1 MRKDIITKIIQTIG
15 IAAAYVILTY
25 VSKMFGMANGIFRI
39 RISEAL
45 MVLPFFTPAA
55 IPGLFI
61 GSLISNYAMSPLTA
75 VGASGATKLLYEVLI
90 ESGATLVSAFIS
102 YFIGKRQK
110 FAVPF
115 PPIIINALT
124 IPFVYNVWLGFD
136 EHTLLAS
143 IGLVAAGEFI
153 TCGVLG
159 IALML
164 GLEDYKDKLFPQ
176 PGSNEA
182 AANTI
187 TENNADKTPEE
198 TVTDKS
204 KDMTGDEVNV

>member
-1 MRKDIITKIIQTIG
+1 MYKGKTAKVIQMIV
-15 IAAAYVILTY
+15 IAAMYVALTY
-25 VSKMFGMANGIFRI
+25 VSSFFGMANGIFRI

-55 IPGLFI
+55 VPGLFI

-75 VGASGATKLLYEVLI
+75 VGVSGATKLMYEVLI
-90 ESGATLVSAFIS
+90 ESGATLVAAFIS
-102 YFIGKRQK
+102 FYIGKRQK

-159 IALML
+159 VALML
-164 GLEDYKDKLFPQ
+164 GLEDYRDKLFPADEV
-176 PGSNEA
+176 PGNVVEEN
-182 AANTI
+182 ANI
-187 TENNADKTPEE
+187 KTEDI
-198 TVTDKS
+198 
-204 KDMTGDEVNV
+204 TGDKDKDV

>member
-1 MRKDIITKIIQTIG
+1 MYKGKTAKVIQMIV
-15 IAAAYVILTY
+15 IAAMYVALTY
-25 VSKMFGMANGIFRI
+25 VSSFFGMANGIFRI

-55 IPGLFI
+55 VPGLFI

-75 VGASGATKLLYEVLI
+75 VGVSGATKLMYEVLI
-90 ESGATLVSAFIS
+90 ESGATLVAAFIS
-102 YFIGKRQK
+102 YYIGKRQK

-159 IALML
+159 VALML
-164 GLEDYKDKLFPQ
+164 GLEDYRDKLFPADEV
-176 PGSNEA
+176 PGNVVEEN
-182 AANTI
+182 ANI
-187 TENNADKTPEE
+187 KTEDI
-198 TVTDKS
+198 
-204 KDMTGDEVNV
+204 TGDKDKDV

>member
-1 MRKDIITKIIQTIG
+1 MYKGKTAKIIQMIV
-15 IAAAYVILTY
+15 IAAMYVALTY
-25 VSKMFGMANGIFRI
+25 VSSFFGMANGIFRI

-55 IPGLFI
+55 VPGLFI

-75 VGASGATKLLYEVLI
+75 VGVSGATKLMYEVLI
-90 ESGATLVSAFIS
+90 ESGATLVAAFIS
-102 YFIGKRQK
+102 YYIGKRQK

-159 IALML
+159 VALML
-164 GLEDYKDKLFPQ
+164 GLEDYRDKLFPADEV
-176 PGSNEA
+176 PGNVVEEN
-182 AANTI
+182 ANI
-187 TENNADKTPEE
+187 KTEDI
-198 TVTDKS
+198 
-204 KDMTGDEVNV
+204 TGDKDKDV

>member
-1 MRKDIITKIIQTIG
+1 MYKGKTAKIIQMIV
-15 IAAAYVILTY
+15 IAAMYVALTY
-25 VSKMFGMANGIFRI
+25 VSSFFGMANGIFRI

-55 IPGLFI
+55 VPGLFI

-75 VGASGATKLLYEVLI
+75 VGVSGATKVMYEVLI

-102 YFIGKRQK
+102 YYIGKRQK

-159 IALML
+159 VALML
-164 GLEDYKDKLFPQ
+164 GLEDYRDKLFPADEV
-176 PGSNEA
+176 PGNVVEENEK
-182 AANTI
+182 I
-187 TENNADKTPEE
+187 KTEDI
-198 TVTDKS
+198 
-204 KDMTGDEVNV
+204 TGDKDKDV

>member
-1 MRKDIITKIIQTIG
+1 MYKGKTAKIIQMIV
-15 IAAAYVILTY
+15 IAAMYVALTY
-25 VSKMFGMANGIFRI
+25 VSSFFGMANGIFRI

-55 IPGLFI
+55 GPGLFI

-75 VGASGATKLLYEVLI
+75 VGVSGATKVMYEVLI

-102 YFIGKRQK
+102 YYIGKRQK

-159 IALML
+159 VALML
-164 GLEDYKDKLFPQ
+164 GLEDYRDKLFPADEV
-176 PGSNEA
+176 PGNVVEENEK
-182 AANTI
+182 I
-187 TENNADKTPEE
+187 KTEDI
-198 TVTDKS
+198 
-204 KDMTGDEVNV
+204 TGDKDKDV

>member
-1 MRKDIITKIIQTIG
+1 MYKGKTAKVIQMIV
-15 IAAAYVILTY
+15 IAAMYVALTY
-25 VSKMFGMANGIFRI
+25 VSKFFGMANGIFRI

-55 IPGLFI
+55 VPGLFI

-75 VGASGATKLLYEVLI
+75 VGASGATKLMYEVLI

-102 YFIGKRQK
+102 YYIGKRQK
-110 FAVPF
+110 FAVSV

-136 EHTLLAS
+136 DHSLLTS

-159 IALML
+159 IALLL
-164 GLEDYKDKLFPQ
+164 GLEDYRDKLFP
-176 PGSNEA
+176 SDDAIA
-182 AANTI
+182 AAEEKKDEI
-187 TENNADKTPEE
+187 GADAAASVNINE
-198 TVTDKS
+198 
-204 KDMTGDEVNV
+204 TGDQIDV

>member
-1 MRKDIITKIIQTIG
+1 MYKGKTAKIIQMIV
-15 IAAAYVILTY
+15 IAAMYVALTY
-25 VSKMFGMANGIFRI
+25 VSSFFGMANGIFRI

-55 IPGLFI
+55 VPGLFI
-61 GSLISNYAMSPLTA
+61 GSLISNYAMSPLMS
-75 VGASGATKLLYEVLI
+75 VGVSGATKLMYEVLI

-102 YFIGKRQK
+102 YYIGKRQK

-164 GLEDYKDKLFPQ
+164 GLEDYRDKLFPEDDV
-176 PGSNEA
+176 PGNVIEENA
-182 AANTI
+182 KI
-187 TENNADKTPEE
+187 KTEDI
-198 TVTDKS
+198 
-204 KDMTGDEVNV
+204 TGDKDKDV